1 MATIQKFTRS
11 KGIVYRVLIRKAGAK
26 SISKTFTSKKL
37 AIQFAESINSNR
49 EFYEAYGY
57 NNKKDINLSSLIIE
71 YLNEIQR

>member
-11 KGIVYRVLIRKAGAK
+11 KGIVYRVLIRKAGTK
-26 SISKTFTSKKL
+26 SISKTFASKKL

-57 NNKKDINLSSLIIE
+57 KLKKDIKLSLRSSGTH
-71 YLNEIQR
+71 